1 MSHDLVSAP
10 LILRDIYTNL
20 TPSDNTYT
28 INTTNTN
35 DTTTT
40 ITIVNE
46 RGALLDIIDLITSNS
61 KVPFFSRKKYIFP
74 KL

>member
-1 MSHDLVSAP
+1 MIKRHCVSLDLLSAQP
-10 LILRDIYTNL
+10 IWRDIDTNL
-20 TPSDNTYT
+20 TPSDKTYT

-46 RGALLDIIDLITSNS
+46 RGPS
-61 KVPFFSRKKYIFP
+61 
-74 KL
+74 

>member
-1 MSHDLVSAP
+1 MSLDLLSAP
-10 LILRDIYTNL
+10 LILRDIDTNL

-46 RGALLDIIDLITSNS
+46 RGGAS
-61 KVPFFSRKKYIFP
+61 
-74 KL
+74 

>member
-1 MSHDLVSAP
+1 MSLDLLSAP
-10 LILRDIYTNL
+10 LILRDIDTNL

-46 RGALLDIIDLITSNS
+46 RGGPPRYNR
-61 KVPFFSRKKYIFP
+61 PNYIKF
-74 KL
+74 